1 MQAEMPCHL
10 IKYPSAQYEVV
21 QRLIYI
27 EPSIACHSESNSIS
41 VYLHVCNYN
50 PTTITS
56 RMTWCTEQCHYT
68 GCAVKGESIEAS
80 TLACTIVR
88 LSAPAPVHTIQW
100 IKAEYAIRGLQRSN
114 FEQEIGRRRKE
125 EATWA
130 LGNAGRGEGAGRG
143 GRRRGG
149 DSVERHVKA
158 AAAAWRVE
166 DWCGLW
172 IRRGKGGPEKE
183 IAGRQRGLW
192 SRGRAGLGSIVTPS
206 CGMQTGL

>member
-1 MQAEMPCHL
+1 MPCHL

-56 RMTWCTEQCHYT
+56 RMTRCTEQCHYT

-88 LSAPAPVHTIQW
+88 LSAPAPVHTMN
-100 IKAEYAIRGLQRSN
+100 KSRIRYSRASTLQFRA
-114 FEQEIGRRRKE
+114 RD
-125 EATWA
+125 
-130 LGNAGRGEGAGRG
+130 RGGG
-143 GRRRGG
+143 GRRRRPGRWGMRAEERAQGG
-149 DSVERHVKA
+149 EA
-158 AAAAWRVE
+158 AAAGETAWSAM
-166 DWCGLW
+166 LKQQQP
-172 IRRGKGGPEKE
+172 RGE
-183 IAGRQRGLW
+183 
-192 SRGRAGLGSIVTPS
+192 
-206 CGMQTGL
+206 